1 MKGNM
6 RGNIFKIII
15 LVKIIIITVLIF
27 PHRFFIAAELDLPD
41 FALQGVRKNRHQIVS
56 GPMFA
61 RLGLN
66 G

>member
-1 MKGNM
+1 MK
-6 RGNIFKIII
+6 KIV
-15 LVKIIIITVLIF
+15 LLKIVIITVLIF
-27 PHRFFIAAELDLPD
+27 PHRFFTAAELDLPD
-41 FALQGVRKNRHQIVS
+41 LPLQGVHKNRHQIVS

>member
-1 MKGNM
+1 MK
-6 RGNIFKIII
+6 KIV

-27 PHRFFIAAELDLPD
+27 PPLFFTAAEFDLPD
-41 FALQGVRKNRHQIVS
+41 LTLQGVRKNRHQIVS

-61 RLGLN
+61 RLGLS